1 MPISQSTQ
9 PAASQP
15 HRLAARAKRGL
26 WIVLLV
32 LLLPGLFALDRALH
46 DGRILR
52 GVRLGPVVLAGLTP
66 KEAATPVQE
75 YATQLAQRKLL
86 LRVQDRV
93 LVRSLAELGGHPAT
107 ASSLQRAYA
116 EGRAGH
122 LGNQFAWWLK
132 NWLLSESTAF
142 GIHFDRPQAER
153 ALAQIEAFALGT
165 HPQAGGI
172 IIDGKRALPVYA
184 RPGLTLDRSSA
195 LQLLAQAAT
204 DSEDQAVTLP
214 LKQVDSSITHS
225 QVDALVSLAE
235 RLLSSPVKLRANLP
249 SDAGREATKPLEL
262 DLDAAFFGAAL
273 RTAEDPNTHELRLTL
288 DEKPL
293 NEKLREARELL
304 ERAAQDAQFV
314 VKNADAVEILP
325 SQTGT
330 RIDTENLLAAA
341 LRAAERNDRAGE
353 LPIIQNTPPKLTTEQ
368 ARTFNIRR
376 IVGHFTTSF
385 PCCPPRVQ
393 NIQRIAQMLNN
404 TLVAPGTTFSVNAA
418 VGPRTLA
425 AGFVPAPSIED
436 GEMVDTVGGGV
447 SQFATTLYNAVFRAG
462 YDVLAHQPHS
472 YYFARYPMGHEAT
485 LSWPKP
491 DLVFRNDTHAGLLIL
506 TTVTKTSVSVLL
518 FGDTEGRR
526 VTVKT
531 SERRDIKPPEVQL
544 LADPSVSVDREEVR
558 QSGKIGWAV
567 DAIRHVDFADG
578 TAKDERRKVIYKA
591 ESRIL
596 AVHPCRIP
604 EGEPGHTGEA
614 CPLPDEEKNDAEQND
629 AGTPSQ

>member
-1 MPISQSTQ
+1 MPLSRLMQSAVT
-9 PAASQP
+9 PP
-15 HRLAARAKRGL
+15 HWLVAQVRRWL
-26 WIVLLV
+26 WIVLPV
-32 LLLPGLFALDRALH
+32 LLLPSLFALDRALH
-46 DGRILR
+46 NGRILR

-66 KEAATPVQE
+66 KEAATPLKE
-75 YATQLAQRKLL
+75 YATQIAQRQLL

-93 LVRSLAELGGHPAT
+93 LVRSLAELGGRSAM

-122 LGNQFAWWLK
+122 LGNQFAWWLRSW
-132 NWLLSESTAF
+132 WLRESIALEIT
-142 GIHFDRPQAER
+142 FDRKMAEQE
-153 ALAQIEAFALGT
+153 LAQIEALALGS
-165 HPQAGGI
+165 HPRPGGI
-172 IIDGKRALPVYA
+172 IIDGKRALPVYGH
-184 RPGLTLDRSSA
+184 PGMILDRSST
-195 LQLLAQAAT
+195 LQLLAHAAT
-204 DSEDQAVTLP
+204 NSEDQAVTLP
-214 LKQVDSSITHS
+214 FKPIESSITHS
-225 QVDALVSLAE
+225 QIDALVSLAE
-235 RLLSSPVKLRANLP
+235 RLLSSPIKLRAYLP
-249 SDAGREATKPLEL
+249 SMAAREAPKSIEL
-262 DLDAAFFGAAL
+262 NLDAAFFGAAL
-273 RTAEDPNTHELRLTL
+273 RTAEAPNARELHLTL
-288 DEKPL
+288 DENPL
-293 NEKLREARELL
+293 NEKLREARAFL
-304 ERAAQDAQFV
+304 EKAPQDAQFV

-341 LRAAERNDRAGE
+341 LSAAERDDRAGE

-368 ARTFNIRR
+368 ARAFNIRR
-376 IVGHFTTSF
+376 IVGHFTTFF
-385 PCCPPRVQ
+385 PCCPARVR
-393 NIQRIAQMLNN
+393 NIERIAQLLNN
-404 TLVAPGTTFSVNAA
+404 TLVEPGATFSVNTA

-447 SQFATTLYNAVFRAG
+447 SQFATTLYNSLFRGG

-506 TTVTKTSVSVLL
+506 TTVTKTSVSVML

-531 SERRDIKPPEVQL
+531 TERRDIKPPDIQL
-544 LADPSVSVDREEVR
+544 LADPSVSIDREEVR
-558 QSGKIGWAV
+558 QGGKIGWAV

-604 EGEPGHTGEA
+604 KGEPGYTGEP
-614 CPLPDEEKNDAEQND
+614 CPLPDAEQND
-629 AGTPSQ
+629 ARTPSQ